1 MSVEM
6 TVLALGAGLLVAHVL
21 LAAHYKTK
29 RFGIEWNLSSREE
42 TPGELDGMAGRLQR
56 ASDNFRETFP
66 VAIVAF
72 GGLILAEKTSETTAL
87 AALVWL
93 GARAFYLPIYWAG
106 IEKIRTAIWGVSM
119 LGLLYALGVLL
130 I

>member
-1 MSVEM
+1 MNVELYA
-6 TVLALGAGLLVAHVL
+6 LALGAGLLVVHVL

-29 RFGIEWNLSSREE
+29 QFGIEWNLSSRED
-42 TPGELDGMAGRLQR
+42 TPAELDGMAGRLQR

-72 GGLILAEKTSETTAL
+72 GGLILADKTSETTGV

-93 GARAFYLPIYWAG
+93 GARTLYLPIYWAG
-106 IEKIRTAIWGVSM
+106 IEKIRTAVWGVSM

-130 I
+130 T